1 LSLQLEGNFSVLS
14 IRHVTKSES
23 KSRKGA
29 GQVVYPKSEAKPS
42 NDMGHLKLNNLLIY
56 GGLLE
61 IYNTYGYASFLISV
75 A

>member
-1 LSLQLEGNFSVLS
+1 MLLNLSRRVERGQDIG
-14 IRHVTKSES
+14 T
-23 KSRKGA
+23 

-61 IYNTYGYASFLISV
+61 IYNTYGYASFLIS
-75 A
+75 AA